1 MSYKQK
7 PVKDDPLPL
16 SEKLLLLQAAYD
28 RAGLEYVKSSSDYR
42 EMEFLDAVQR
52 RPDTHRKFITSI
64 YRLKTQKKFVVGG
77 ESDEALIYHMQETVQ
92 NHSDEYI
99 VLDHHKGYWWN
110 IDTRLN
116 KNAQGHTAKVQ
127 VLGEFPVFQ
136 IPFSPEAVDG
146 ITDASML
153 EVSQFYVGT
162 ASPRGP
168 NISTGDIFIIKNRD
182 DFKSGTF
189 DELMDMG
196 RYNYSTNE
204 PRLSKWREEGDLI
217 KKQSQTITSLTASA
231 DSGGGRGAGG
241 KRH

>member
-16 SEKLLLLQAAYD
+16 SDKLVKLQAAYD
-28 RAGLEYVKSSSDYR
+28 RAGLEYVKSSADYR

-52 RPDTHRKFITSI
+52 RPDTHRKFITSL
-64 YRLKTQKKFVVGG
+64 YRLKTPKKFVVGG
-77 ESDEALIYHMQETVQ
+77 ESDEGLIYHIQETVQ

-99 VLDHHKGYWWN
+99 VLDQHKGYWWN

-127 VLGEFPVFQ
+127 VLGEFPVFE
-136 IPFSPEAVDG
+136 IPFSPAAVDRVC
-146 ITDASML
+146 DESL
-153 EVSQFYVGT
+153 LDVSQFYVGT
-162 ASPRGP
+162 ANTRGP
-168 NISTGDIFIIKNRD
+168 NVSTGDIYIIKNKD
-182 DFKSGTF
+182 DFKNGTF

-217 KKQSQTITSLTASA
+217 KKQSQTITSLSEGAASSKGARRASA
-231 DSGGGRGAGG
+231 G
-241 KRH
+241 